1 MGEATKATRINLFK
15 AFDVSDQEQWHTAF
29 AWYLE
34 NAIKFKLIV
43 KNIDRHN
50 SVPS

>member
-1 MGEATKATRINLFK
+1 MAK
-15 AFDVSDQEQWHTAF
+15 AF

-34 NAIKFKLIV
+34 NAIKIKLIV
-43 KNIDRHN
+43 KNIDRYN